1 MYGIRLK
8 ARSSHGATTPA
19 ASTTQSGD
27 ASSDRESGAGLTHSP
42 GYKEVSGSRVDFTEY
57 NNNTLLTGVGNA
69 VDLMSGL
76 GGGPSAS
83 LLSGRMLSS
92 SSSSRSN
99 VVARSSYA
107 HSAFLSDTCISQAEY
122 FGRSTMVEEAQT
134 GGVISSKTT
143 VHSKSYTAQRQR
155 HGRAPQQ
162 TPEVYVEHVSNGTA
176 VQLEE
181 VQSGV
186 SVRRKRVS
194 FKSKVRQKPAE
205 VSQRNT
211 GINAGVCRS
220 VPVQYE
226 DDSDEDKPED
236 EDAAEFRRV
245 SHAGL
250 GVGSSR
256 ENGHQGGSM
265 RRSFS
270 KSANDL
276 LHRTRSP
283 SGERS
288 SEASPKGSPTLGARK
303 SEEGER
309 ARANTQPRPAPSFF
323 TTLRRVKKMAAELRL
338 KTKFHR
344 TLSKESKMV
353 ARRKDV
359 LVDGVRSNSHPDV
372 SVERQDST
380 TDYAADYS
388 SAEQS
393 SSGTPL
399 TMSPRRGPHLAATR
413 FNSNDTKDTESQG
426 NKEVLGEA
434 VASAEASI
442 DPDTSG
448 AQGESGDLGASIA
461 SNFSPPT
468 PARVTHIA
476 LDTSPSLLLGHG
488 AESDTSQQPM
498 LCEGES
504 VTVAAPS
511 PPQASS
517 STTNTVCEVWSK
529 EDPAVLRQRAL
540 RQHSF
545 FQLHV
550 HLKRGQDLVARD
562 ACGKLLP
569 QYSSYQSGE
578 TTRAGT
584 SDPYVKFKVGGKLA
598 HKSKTVY
605 KDLNPTWDETFTLA
619 IEDPFEPVTVKVF
632 DYDWGLQDDFMGL
645 ATIDLTTLD
654 LDKCTEVAL
663 PLAEPRKTPSP
674 YMGVIHM
681 SLTLQPKTQEEKEQ
695 VGDAFCFPMSAF

>member
-338 KTKFHR
+338 KVCLEKSHTKFHR

-488 AESDTSQQPM
+488 AESDTSQQ
-498 LCEGES
+498 
-504 VTVAAPS
+504 
-511 PPQASS
+511 
-517 STTNTVCEVWSK
+517 
-529 EDPAVLRQRAL
+529 DPAVLRQRAL

-562 ACGKLLP
+562 AC
-569 QYSSYQSGE
+569 
-578 TTRAGT
+578 GT